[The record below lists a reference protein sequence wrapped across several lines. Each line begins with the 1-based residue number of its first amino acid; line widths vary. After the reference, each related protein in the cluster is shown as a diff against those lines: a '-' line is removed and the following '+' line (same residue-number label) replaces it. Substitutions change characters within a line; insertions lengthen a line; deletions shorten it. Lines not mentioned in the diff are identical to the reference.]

1 MTEIE
6 EEHVKDDVKP
16 VDAKRERQALSTDR
30 LGTASIVKLLLEF
43 SIPAII
49 MMTFNALAA
58 LVIIGGAKKYVAP
71 LYNRVQ

>member
-1 MTEIE
+1 MVGALAGELLAGVLATWL
-6 EEHVKDDVKP
+6 P
-16 VDAKRERQALSTDR
+16 ERPIML
-30 LGTASIVKLLLEF
+30 V
-43 SIPAII
+43 